1 MTGTTDIAG
10 PSVRNVS
17 LSPLRSI
24 PVFYRMLL
32 RGQVTRG
39 RAGALGVLGALIIGL
54 TLVVSNG
61 TSATD
66 ESMQLSTL
74 EVIAQFGLGIMVPL
88 AAVLLATPMLG
99 NLFEDRV
106 LAYLWL
112 KPVARWH
119 LAVAALLAVLSV
131 LVPAVV
137 LPIVIAAA
145 VSGFPSLIAP
155 LFLASLLGA
164 LAYGALY
171 LFFGARFS
179 WGLWLSLLYLV
190 LWENVLS
197 RLTSGLARVSIRSYL
212 QTVASWSIDG
222 EIPTET
228 QGDVAAVVVPL
239 AVAIV
244 ALALTAWT
252 LAKRDID

>member
-1 MTGTTDIAG
+1 MTDQL
-10 PSVRNVS
+10 VRDVS
-17 LSPLRSI
+17 LSPMRSI
-24 PVFYRMLL
+24 PTFYLMLL
-32 RGQVTRG
+32 RGQMSRG
-39 RAGALGVLGALIIGL
+39 RALALGVMGALVVAL
-54 TLVVSNG
+54 TLVVRN
-61 TSATD
+61 
-66 ESMQLSTL
+66 STVPGAPPA
-74 EVIAQFGLGIMVPL
+74 EVDTLGLIAQFGLGIMVPL

-137 LPIVIAAA
+137 VPIVVAAA
-145 VSGFPSLIAP
+145 VSGFASFIGP

-197 RLTSGLARVSIRSYL
+197 RFTSGLARLSIRSYV
-212 QTVASWSIDG
+212 QTVASWALDG
-222 EIPTET
+222 DGPLNT
-228 QGDVAAVVVPL
+228 QGDVAAVVVPIGV
-239 AVAIV
+239 AVV

-252 LAKRDID
+252 LATRDVD

>member
-1 MTGTTDIAG
+1 MTDSAART
-10 PSVRNVS
+10 VS
-17 LSPLRSI
+17 LSPARSI
-24 PVFYRMLL
+24 PTFYRMLL

-39 RAGALGVLGALIIGL
+39 RALALGVMGALVVLL
-54 TLVVSNG
+54 TVVVRNSPNADG
-61 TSATD
+61 PSAEVD
-66 ESMQLSTL
+66 TL
-74 EVIAQFGLGIMVPL
+74 GVLAEFGLGIMVPV

-106 LAYLWL
+106 LVYLWL

-119 LAVAALLAVLSV
+119 IAVAGLLAVLSV

-137 LPIVIAAA
+137 LPVGIAAA
-145 VSGFPSLIAP
+145 ASGFSAFIAP
-155 LFLASLLGA
+155 LVLASSLGA

-171 LFFGARFS
+171 LFFGARLS

-197 RLTSGLARVSIRSYL
+197 RFTPGLARLSIRSYL
-212 QTVASWSIDG
+212 QTIASWATEREVPIDA
-222 EIPTET
+222 
-228 QGDVAAVVVPL
+228 QGDVTSIVVPI
-239 AVAIV
+239 AVAVV

-252 LAKRDID
+252 LATRDIE